1 MAQFTDYFWDMW
13 DKVINE
19 LDTTVL
25 AEELFDVRNEV
36 LFDGFPE
43 YRITGRM
50 DPAHRA
56 VYTALAQYVIDNF
69 DRKS

>member
-1 MAQFTDYFWDMW
+1 MAEFTSAY
-13 DKVINE
+13 
-19 LDTTVL
+19 LDRLWRQLDIDVL
-25 AEELFDVRNEV
+25 AGTLFDVRNET
-36 LFDGFPE
+36 LFEKFPE
-43 YRITGRM
+43 YNITGRM